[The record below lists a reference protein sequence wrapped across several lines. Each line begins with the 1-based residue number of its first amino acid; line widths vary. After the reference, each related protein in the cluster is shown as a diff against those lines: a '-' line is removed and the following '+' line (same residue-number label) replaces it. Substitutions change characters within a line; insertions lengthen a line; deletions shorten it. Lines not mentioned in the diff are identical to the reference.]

1 MKNDRSDAAGH
12 DNKCALWSIS
22 KLTQLKKWTCI
33 GNIKLNDSI
42 ASPALTVSVHL
53 IIHYDLVPSDWSSSI
68 FFRPVIKLFFVLF
81 FHNCGFVC
89 FSLSAPSCQG
99 GSCKTRHKRGP
110 VGAKW
115 HLTFRQK
122 VRRKPTEPTSRQ
134 PIRKKQPAIRLEI
147 E

>member
-12 DNKCALWSIS
+12 DNKCPLWSIS

-68 FFRPVIKLFFVLF
+68 FFRPVIKLFFCFYF
-81 FHNCGFVC
+81 FIIAGLCV
-89 FSLSAPSCQG
+89 SLSLLRLARAEVVKHATKEGRWVPNGISPFDKKCAESQRSQQV
-99 GSCKTRHKRGP
+99 GSQSGKS
-110 VGAKW
+110 
-115 HLTFRQK
+115 
-122 VRRKPTEPTSRQ
+122 SR
-134 PIRKKQPAIRLEI
+134 PFV
-147 E
+147 